1 MPKVKRAYTPALN
14 IYFSKHET
22 SFLENF
28 AKLAQK
34 YKIPESRL
42 GLLALRKGLKEAVKE
57 LDTQETKVRDLVD

>member
-22 SFLENF
+22 SFLEKF
-28 AKLAQK
+28 AKIAEK

-57 LDTQETKVRDLVD
+57 LDTQETKIQELVD